1 MLVVGAGFLGSEV
14 ARQAQAG
21 GWSVHAIVRSEAT
34 AVELRGHGMNV
45 VATDATR
52 PEFWEGLSGQWGGL
66 VWAMAPS
73 REAGGGDF
81 ETMHREG
88 AVRAAQWART
98 SHVPMVYLS
107 STSVYAEA
115 NGGWV
120 NEESALATDER
131 SRAMIE
137 AEEKTIEAGGTV
149 LRCAGLYGGD
159 RILRNRAE
167 GPERWLN
174 VVNREDAARAVGVA
188 LRVRGRTFNV
198 AEDEPLRRGVAG
210 GVWGEGSARMRRSKR
225 VSNAKLK
232 REGWAPVYQ
241 AGVKDSIHPTA

>member
-1 MLVVGAGFLGSEV
+1 MGAGFLGSEV
-14 ARQAQAG
+14 VRQAQAG

-34 AVELRGHGMNV
+34 AVALRGHGQDV
-45 VATDATR
+45 VATDAIR
-52 PEFWEGLSGQWGGL
+52 SDFWDSLSGTWGGM

-81 ETMHREG
+81 ERMHREG
-88 AVRAAQWART
+88 AVRAAQWASRF
-98 SHVPMVYLS
+98 HVPMVYLS

-115 NGGWV
+115 DGGWV
-120 NEESALATDER
+120 SEESRLATDER

-137 AEEKTIEAGGTV
+137 AEGKTIEVGGTV

-174 VVNREDAARAVGVA
+174 VVNREDAARAVGIA
-188 LRVRGRTFNV
+188 LRVQGQIFNV
-198 AEDEPLRRGVAG
+198 AEDEPLRRGVVG
-210 GVWGEGSARMRRSKR
+210 GVWGEGSNRMRRSKR

-232 REGWAPVYQ
+232 REGWVPVYR